1 MPTPPS
7 LADALALGVVVLDGG
22 LSTELEAAGHDVST
36 SLWSARLVEQDPAAV
51 VDAHTRFF
59 AAGARVATTA
69 SYQVSA
75 QGFEAAGLG
84 AEAAQRSLRRS
95 VALAQD
101 ARERAGLAA
110 SAWVAGSVGPHG
122 AVLADGSEYTGR
134 YAGPGG
140 LDLAALR
147 EFHRP
152 RLHALADAGAD
163 VLACETL
170 PAALEVEALLLEL
183 AELDVPAWV
192 SLTVERDAAGTVRT
206 RRGERAD
213 DVFAMAGDAPSVVA
227 AGVNCLA
234 PADVAASVAA
244 AATSGRPV
252 VAYPNSGERWDAG
265 ARAWTGDPRLSPA
278 DVQRWVDGGARLVG
292 GCCRVGPEL
301 LADLVRRLPAA
312 PRPPGRVSDAP
323 LRA

>member
-1 MPTPPS
+1 MPQLPPLS
-7 LADALALGVVVLDGG
+7 AALEQGVVALDGG

-51 VDAHTRFF
+51 VAAHTRFF

-75 QGFEAAGLG
+75 QGFAAAGLG
-84 AEAAQRSLRRS
+84 APAAERSLRRS

-101 ARERAGLAA
+101 ARERSGLTTR
-110 SAWVAGSVGPHG
+110 AWVAGSVGPYG
-122 AVLADGSEYTGR
+122 AVLADGSEYTGA
-134 YAGPGG
+134 YAGGDG

-147 EFHRP
+147 RFHRP
-152 RLHALADAGAD
+152 RLQALADAGAD

-183 AELDVPAWV
+183 AELDVPAWI
-192 SLTVERDAAGTVRT
+192 SLTTEVDAAGTVRT

-213 DVFAMAGDAPSVVA
+213 QVFAMVRDAPSVVA

-234 PADVAASVAA
+234 PGDVAAAVSAA
-244 AATSGRPV
+244 GASSRPV
-252 VAYPNSGERWDAG
+252 VVYPNSGERWDAQERSW
-265 ARAWTGDPRLSPA
+265 AGDPRLHPA
-278 DVQRWVDGGARLVG
+278 DVQRWLDGGARLVG

-301 LADLVRRLPAA
+301 LADLVQRLPTA
-312 PRPPGRVSDAP
+312 PATAG
-323 LRA
+323 

>member
-1 MPTPPS
+1 MPTPTS
-7 LADALALGVVVLDGG
+7 FADALAAGVVPLDGG
-22 LSTELEAAGHDVST
+22 LSTELEAAGHDVSS

-51 VDAHTRFF
+51 VAAHTRFF

-75 QGFEAAGLG
+75 QGFAAAGLG
-84 AEAAQRSLRRS
+84 ADAADRSLRRS

-101 ARERAGLAA
+101 ARDRAGLAG
-110 SAWVAGSVGPHG
+110 SAWVAGSVGPYG
-122 AVLADGSEYTGR
+122 AVLADGSEYTGA
-134 YAGPGG
+134 YAGPDG
-140 LDLAALR
+140 LDLDRLR
-147 EFHRP
+147 RFHRP

-192 SLTVERDAAGTVRT
+192 SLTTEVDTAGTVRT
-206 RRGERAD
+206 RRGERAE
-213 DVFAMAGDAPSVVA
+213 DVFAMVADAPSVIA

-234 PADVAASVAA
+234 PGDVAAAVAA
-244 AATSGRPV
+244 AASSGRPV
-252 VAYPNSGERWDAG
+252 VVYPNSGEAWDAR

-278 DVQRWVDGGARLVG
+278 QVQEWVDGGARLVG

-301 LADLVRRLPAA
+301 LADLVRRLPAGSGT
-312 PRPPGRVSDAP
+312 PG
-323 LRA
+323 